1 MQLIV
6 IWEFST
12 AVSPTSVGGSAV
24 AFFLLA
30 KEKLPGAKT
39 IIFFYGLFI
48 NPRAIKRLLL
58 FVSRFPLLK
67 RFREELRSTAFDVVT
82 SAVKIKEK
90 PLSFH
95 IKAFI
100 ATAGAWTVRFLA
112 INCLILA
119 FVSGISPEI
128 FDHFIILSRGMA
140 MHTIE
145 ALVWRLIGYY
155 SYLIAGV
162 IIIPMWFRQVSLKN
176 RVKKG
181 SEK

>member
-1 MQLIV
+1 M
-6 IWEFST
+6 
-12 AVSPTSVGGSAV
+12 
-24 AFFLLA
+24 
-30 KEKLPGAKT
+30 
-39 IIFFYGLFI
+39 
-48 NPRAIKRLLL
+48 

-128 FDHFIILSRGMA
+128 YDHFIILSRGMA

-145 ALVWRLIGYY
+145 AFSPTPGASGVAEYLFGGFFSDYIPKGISSLIALVWRLIGYY